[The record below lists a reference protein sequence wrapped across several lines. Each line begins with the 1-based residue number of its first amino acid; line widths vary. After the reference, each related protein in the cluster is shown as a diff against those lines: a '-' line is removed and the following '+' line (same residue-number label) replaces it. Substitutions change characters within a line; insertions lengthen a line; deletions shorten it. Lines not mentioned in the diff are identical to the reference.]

1 MGVDQSTRAYRRRL
15 NVVANKFR
23 RDNMVMGSSSQET
36 AQPPPFA
43 VRLIARTL
51 MAIRAYW
58 RTILFVLWLSIVGGI
73 GALSHC

>member
-23 RDNMVMGSSSQET
+23 RDNMVMGSQET

-51 MAIRAYW
+51 MAIRANW
-58 RTILFVLWLSIVGGI
+58 LTILFVLWLSIVGGI